1 MHGKPEGV
9 VVGIDG
15 FGVERAA
22 GRVEGSGGSEEGFDG
37 FVEEK
42 EERGDR
48 AESASERFIAAGVA
62 DAANDALA
70 A

>member
-1 MHGKPEGV
+1 M
-9 VVGIDG
+9 GIDG

-22 GRVEGSGGSEEGFDG
+22 GRVEGSGGGKEGFDC
-37 FVEEK
+37 FVAEK

-48 AESASERFIAAGVA
+48 AESTGERFIAAGVA